1 MASGLGRDLVV
12 FFRTAYKHEYD
23 TAETC
28 VIFFS
33 SSTRTVLSSNPF
45 LETDETGHYGTRS
58 GGGARVSMVLHQ
70 SELR

>member
-33 SSTRTVLSSNPF
+33 AAYSTST
-45 LETDETGHYGTRS
+45 E
-58 GGGARVSMVLHQ
+58 Q
-70 SELR
+70 

>member
-28 VIFFS
+28 VIFFFS
-33 SSTRTVLSSNPF
+33 AAYRTVLSSNPF
-45 LETDETGHYGTRS
+45 LETDETGHSVRRR
-58 GGGARVSMVLHQ
+58 ARVSMVIHQ

>member
-28 VIFFS
+28 VIFFQQ
-33 SSTRTVLSSNPF
+33 RTVRVLSSNPF
-45 LETDETGHYGTRS
+45 LETDETGHSVRRR
-58 GGGARVSMVLHQ
+58 ARVSMVIHQ
-70 SELR
+70 SEPR